1 MKKIRKIII
10 AGASTFTVKNLG
22 DEAMLL
28 NLVQC
33 IKRYDR
39 KIEII
44 LICRHPSKKIDK
56 LYGIKTIKNL
66 EFDKKSDS
74 VGKYFYGF
82 NSASFS
88 KNLDDIKKNFE
99 NSDMLILTGN
109 VFIDISPNSFLRGLS
124 SFTAQMG
131 VLAKFFNLKFYV
143 TSLNVLVKPKPGL
156 TREYL
161 SFFSKNVSKIS
172 VRESHSFKYLKEF
185 KFGNKLKKC
194 GETAYGI
201 EIKNDSKVFKRYIK
215 NKKILLNK
223 TNVFGVNV
231 RAEYWDNV
239 NKNIFK
245 KHAKVL
251 SNLAKRTNST
261 LLFIPNGFYYLN
273 WMDDRIVHKE
283 IIKHL
288 DKDVKFEAINKEL
301 NIFEVYNLFSCLN
314 FHYTNR
320 RHSVVFAAMQGS
332 STAVINTSLKGHLDP
347 LTRDLNIREN
357 LINFSEKDQ
366 KIINKIY
373 NLWLKR
379 KKTEVILKRKVKIFK
394 VKARKQFTQL
404 IN

>member
-1 MKKIRKIII
+1 M
-10 AGASTFTVKNLG
+10 SSNLPLTF
-22 DEAMLL
+22 
-28 NLVQC
+28 
-33 IKRYDR
+33 
-39 KIEII
+39 
-44 LICRHPSKKIDK
+44 LI
-56 LYGIKTIKNL
+56 
-66 EFDKKSDS
+66 F
-74 VGKYFYGF
+74 
-82 NSASFS
+82 
-88 KNLDDIKKNFE
+88 
-99 NSDMLILTGN
+99 
-109 VFIDISPNSFLRGLS
+109 FIPLRICLFLRPQI
-124 SFTAQMG
+124 FAPAIAI
-131 VLAKFFNLKFYV
+131 AKFFNLKFYV